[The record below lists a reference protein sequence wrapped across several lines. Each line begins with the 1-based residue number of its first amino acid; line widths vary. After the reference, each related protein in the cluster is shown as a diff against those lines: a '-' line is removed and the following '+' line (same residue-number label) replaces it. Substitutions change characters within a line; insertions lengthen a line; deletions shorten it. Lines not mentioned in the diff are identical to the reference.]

1 MLLGHPSKLEL
12 LAYAE
17 GLVDGHGISTAT
29 ARHIATCKDCAKEV
43 ADIRMSIEFA
53 ASADEL
59 SPTDELTSQ
68 IMVAART
75 ERGVQRRA
83 HGRTPLIMLKGM
95 AYAAGIV
102 MLSTFYFSYALGD
115 APASSH
121 EIRVA
126 AAPRPVASGPSP
138 EEIRK
143 ATVEIHTLAAA
154 VGSRPSVPRNLR
166 EWQQTRAVLALDADL
181 AAARA
186 ALQRNPGC
194 ERANR
199 VVNSNIQRQAQ
210 ALKTLYYVERSL

>member
-29 ARHIATCKDCAKEV
+29 ARHVATCKDCAKEV
-43 ADIRMSIEFA
+43 ADIRSSIEFT

-59 SPTDELTSQ
+59 SPSDDLTSQ
-68 IMVAART
+68 ILVAART
-75 ERGVQRRA
+75 ERHVQRRA
-83 HGRTPLIMLKGM
+83 RGKTPLIMLKGF

-102 MLSTFYFSYALGD
+102 ALSTFYFSYALGG
-115 APASSH
+115 APASSP
-121 EIRVA
+121 EMRVS
-126 AAPRPVASGPSP
+126 AAPRTVSTGPSP

-143 ATVEIHTLAAA
+143 ATTEIHTLAAA
-154 VGSRPSVPRNLR
+154 VGSRPSAPRNLR

-199 VVNSNIQRQAQ
+199 IINSNIQRQAQ

>member
-1 MLLGHPSKLEL
+1 MLGHPSKLEL

-29 ARHIATCKDCAKEV
+29 ARHVATCKDCAKEV
-43 ADIRMSIEFA
+43 ADIRSSIEFA

-59 SPTDELTSQ
+59 HASDELTSQ
-68 IMVAART
+68 ILVAART
-75 ERGVQRRA
+75 ERHIQRRA
-83 HGRTPLIMLKGM
+83 RGRTPLIMLKGL
-95 AYAAGIV
+95 AYAAGIIAF
-102 MLSTFYFSYALGD
+102 STFYFSYALGD
-115 APASSH
+115 APAASH
-121 EIRVA
+121 EVMVSPSQRTV
-126 AAPRPVASGPSP
+126 STGPSP

-143 ATVEIHTLAAA
+143 ATTEIQTLAAA
-154 VGSRPSVPRNLR
+154 VGSRPQAPRNLR

-194 ERANR
+194 ERASR
-199 VVNSNIQRQAQ
+199 LINSNIQRQAQ